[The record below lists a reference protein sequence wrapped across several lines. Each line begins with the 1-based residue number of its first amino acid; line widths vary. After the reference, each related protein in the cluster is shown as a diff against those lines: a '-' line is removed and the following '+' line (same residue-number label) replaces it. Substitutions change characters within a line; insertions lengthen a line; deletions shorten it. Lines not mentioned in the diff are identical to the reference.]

1 MRPDR
6 ITLLLFI
13 LYCVEIGLFLCFA
26 PWTALWD
33 HTLGL
38 IPYASVRAAA
48 LHPAVRAGVTGFG
61 FVHLIWGLH
70 DLTLLF
76 SRRSP

>member
-13 LYCVEIGLFLCFA
+13 LYCVEIGLFLSFA
-26 PWTALWD
+26 PWTGLWD

-38 IPYASVRAAA
+38 IPYPALRHAA
-48 LHPAVRAGVTGFG
+48 LSPVVRAGVTGFG

-70 DLTLLF
+70 DLTLLV
-76 SRRSP
+76 SRRPE